1 MNPTSTISTY
11 GVLDTS
17 IYSHN
22 LGDNIIME
30 SINDVLEDT
39 FPNARQL
46 RGSTQIGTINAYR
59 SLARHCDVLFV
70 GGTNLLSERLIF
82 GNQWKYDLGYGK
94 ADTPNLLIGVG
105 WKDYSK
111 RKTPLGQFVLRKR
124 LKSSMSHS
132 VRDEFTKNKLKTLG
146 IANVLNTCCPTTWNL
161 TPEHCLAIP
170 QTKGKSVLFTLTD
183 YNPSQ
188 PDDVR
193 LVSVLLSK
201 YETVYF
207 WPQGLFDKQYL
218 EKITPE
224 KKIKIIA
231 PSVTALDNV
240 LSNKNLNLDYIGTRL
255 HCGIRA
261 LKHSL
266 RTIIIGIDNR
276 ASEIAV
282 DINLPV
288 VARTSS
294 IAELEDI
301 IEKKFKTELVLPWK
315 NIDLWRSQ
323 FYNTP
328 D

>member
-1 MNPTSTISTY
+1 MNLPSTIYTY

-30 SINDVLEDT
+30 SIDCVLADI

-70 GGTNLLSERLIF
+70 GGTNLLSDRLIL
-82 GNQWKYDLGYGK
+82 GNQWKYDLRFGK
-94 ADTPNLLIGVG
+94 AGAPNLLIGVG

-111 RKTPLGQFVLRKR
+111 RKTRLGQFVLRKR
-124 LKSSMSHS
+124 LKSSMLHS
-132 VRDEFTKNKLKTLG
+132 VRDEFTKNKLKGLG
-146 IANVLNTCCPTTWNL
+146 IENVINTSCPTTWML

-183 YNPSQ
+183 YNPSPQ
-188 PDDVR
+188 DDVR
-193 LVSVLLSK
+193 LVNVLLNK
-201 YETVYF
+201 YENVYF

-218 EKITPE
+218 EKIAPE
-224 KKIKIIA
+224 KKIKILA
-231 PSVTALDNV
+231 PSVTALDDV
-240 LSNKNLNLDYIGTRL
+240 LTKKNLDLDYIGTRL

-266 RTIIIGIDNR
+266 RTMIIGIDNR
-276 ASEIAV
+276 ASEIAA

-288 VARTSS
+288 VARASS
-294 IAELEDI
+294 EAELEDLLG
-301 IEKKFKTELVLPWK
+301 KKFKTELTLPWK
-315 NIDLWRSQ
+315 NIDLWCSQ
-323 FYNTP
+323 FSNTS